1 MADIEGRNVPLFCST
16 VTKNL
21 ETDCVVIRQKAELS
35 GWDEEEDEFIEIVI
49 TGTSK
54 DVLNVSLH

>member
-1 MADIEGRNVPLFCST
+1 MADIEGRKVPLFYST
-16 VTKNL
+16 ETKNL
-21 ETDCVVIRQKAELS
+21 ETDCVVIRKRTELS
-35 GWDEEEDEFIEIVI
+35 GWDVEEDKFIEIVI